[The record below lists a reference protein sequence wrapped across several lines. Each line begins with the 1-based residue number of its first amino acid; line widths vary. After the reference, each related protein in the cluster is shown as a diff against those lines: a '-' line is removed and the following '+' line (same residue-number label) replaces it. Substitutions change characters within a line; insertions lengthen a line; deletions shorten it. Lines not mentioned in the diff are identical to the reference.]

1 MVGGCRLVGSPG
13 PVSKEMAACRELA
26 QRGQTAIEQGNWQAA
41 EILFAQAIKTY
52 PEDAA
57 ARRHYAESLWRRGA
71 QDESLLQ
78 AEEALRLS
86 PDDWAAAVQVGE
98 MQLALGRLDDAGRLA
113 NAALDA
119 DPKAG
124 GAWALRSRVATREGR
139 LDSALADV
147 HRALEYLPGDRQ
159 LLIQS
164 AELYRAMGHPA
175 RALATLGAL
184 HETYA
189 DGEEPAR
196 VAYLEGLALAALG
209 RHADAVDA
217 YRVAL
222 DRQTPTANLLAR
234 LAEAQLHAG
243 QMERAAQS
251 AEQALLLEPNH
262 SVARAVWQQTE
273 GQRLANLPRE

>member
-1 MVGGCRLVGSPG
+1 
-13 PVSKEMAACRELA
+13 MAACRELA

-52 PEDAA
+52 PADAA
-57 ARRHYAESLWRRGA
+57 ARRHYAEALRRRGA
-71 QDESLLQ
+71 QDEALLQ
-78 AEEALRLS
+78 AEEALRLA

-98 MQLALGRLDDAGRLA
+98 MQLTLGRLEEARRLA

-119 DPKAG
+119 HPNAG
-124 GAWALRSRVATREGR
+124 AAWALRSRVAAREGR
-139 LDSALADV
+139 LDSALADL

-159 LLIQS
+159 LLMES
-164 AELYRAMGHPA
+164 AELYRAMGRPGT
-175 RALATLGAL
+175 ALATLGAL

-217 YRVAL
+217 YLVAL
-222 DRQTPTANLLAR
+222 DRQTPTANLLAL
-234 LAEAQLHAG
+234 LAEAQLQAG
-243 QMERAAQS
+243 QTDRAAQS

-262 SVARAVWQQTE
+262 SVASTVWQQIE
-273 GQRLANLPRE
+273 GQRLAGLPRE